1 MAVVLA
7 ALAFGAAAAVV
18 TTRPEPPVRKG
29 AYSDYIEVLDVD
41 FNRTEWWT
49 SG

>member
-1 MAVVLA
+1 MAGKSVMAVVLA

-29 AYSDYIEVLDVD
+29 AYSDY